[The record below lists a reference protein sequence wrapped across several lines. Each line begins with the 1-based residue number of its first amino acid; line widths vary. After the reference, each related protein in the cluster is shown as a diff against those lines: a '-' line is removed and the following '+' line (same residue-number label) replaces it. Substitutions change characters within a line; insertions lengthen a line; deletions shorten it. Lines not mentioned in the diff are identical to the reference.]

1 MINPQEHLIASL
13 TEQYLQ
19 PTGEFEVSG
28 FHDVDN
34 AFASYISRTFDMARI
49 NQVTTENKAFN
60 RFIESPP
67 ASRVVVGKFD
77 SLVEFLQMLR
87 RSRGRPK
94 APQVSTDE
102 LPVIN
107 ISRSFDVVYSTS
119 DNKRDTRAELK
130 LDILKSVKT
139 RQPFA
144 ALDRSQA
151 ALSFTVTAMAFE
163 KETLSLM
170 LNSLT
175 MFFRFGL
182 HQSYSVPVQLANT
195 PVDLD
200 CTFTD
205 ARDLIWSDMSAP
217 LATDRLFAASVT
229 LTLNTD
235 VVRAIAVEPITQR
248 TQLVQSSIIGR

>member
-1 MINPQEHLIASL
+1 MLNPQDHVLASL
-13 TEQYLQ
+13 TELYLQ

-28 FHDVDN
+28 FHEVDN
-34 AFASYISRTFDMARI
+34 AFASYISRVFDMARI
-49 NQVTTENKAFN
+49 NQVTTENKAYN

-107 ISRSFDVVYSTS
+107 VSRSFDVVYSTS
-119 DNKRDTRAELK
+119 DNKRDTRAGLK
-130 LDILKSVKT
+130 LDILHSTTTKE
-139 RQPFA
+139 PYA

-175 MFFRFGL
+175 MHFRFVI
-182 HQSYSVPVQLANT
+182 HQSYRVPIQLANS
-195 PVDLD
+195 PVELD

-229 LTLNTD
+229 LKLNTD
-235 VVRAIAVEPITQR
+235 VVRALAVEPIKQR
-248 TQLVQSSIIGR
+248 TQLVQSSLMGR